1 MGAVV
6 TDGTAGYLADL
17 PGRVLAKTGTAEYGT
32 KNPLQTHAWMI
43 AARGDLAL
51 VVFGETGESG
61 GRTAGPILREFL
73 ERAA

>member
-6 TDGTAGYLADL
+6 TDDSAGFLADL

-73 ERAA
+73 ERSA

>member
-1 MGAVV
+1 VI
-6 TDGTAGYLADL
+6 
-17 PGRVLAKTGTAEYGT
+17 AKTGTAEFASGGGI
-32 KNPLQTHAWMI
+32 KTHAWMI